1 MTVAA
6 TIFNSL
12 FWPCPEAAFSG
23 AAVRHRVRPDVLLLG
38 TALFWSFNFTAVG
51 FYIPPLQKS
60 TANRRVSAN
69 RVVVHGDSARKAFLV
84 EQVQDQRCVE
94 RVE

>member
-1 MTVAA
+1 M
-6 TIFNSL
+6 
-12 FWPCPEAAFSG
+12 AFSG
-23 AAVRHRVRPDVLLLG
+23 AAVRNRVPPDVILLG
-38 TALFWSFNFTAVG
+38 TVLFWSFNFTVVG
-51 FYIPPLQKS
+51 YVPPFQKS